1 MQIWNFGKPI
11 QLADETDAKLSIAE
25 PSGFVTPNALRIN
38 AKAYEMITPIRIGII
53 LNIPLP
59 QILNIIITASA
70 TTARSQLVEA
80 LDIADEAS
88 ERPIQII
95 IGPVTTGGRNLI
107 TLFTPTSLKIKATTR
122 YNRPATTIPPHA
134 YAAFSLAP
142 ISA

>member
-1 MQIWNFGKPI
+1 MENKFLVRIIKNELIDFKNVNYGELRYINYSSVEKEAVLQKNDIVGIYGQNGSGK
-11 QLADETDAKLSIAE
+11 
-25 PSGFVTPNALRIN
+25 
-38 AKAYEMITPIRIGII
+38 
-53 LNIPLP
+53 
-59 QILNIIITASA
+59 TA
-70 TTARSQLVEA
+70 LVEA